1 LVEKGRKI
9 VAGEVEDEE
18 RVKSRER
25 RQKIIEPLK
34 RVE

>member
-25 RQKIIEPLK
+25 RQKIEPLK